1 MMGKTHMIAG
11 IAAAAFIARP
21 DTLGGCLEAILGGA
35 LGGLICDLD
44 VQSSTYC
51 RDAGIVRNAAL
62 VLGAGVLFLDWKWN
76 TGIWNHISSHVG
88 GAQMAGLGIFLAV
101 TVIGKLSSHRSFTH
115 SFLALGLLM
124 ASFQLLYAPLTP
136 FVAAGFLSHIAL
148 DLLNKKPVEIFYPW
162 KKGVCLRLCHADGIG
177 NTVLF
182 WVGILIILEEFGNV
196 GLKLIQG
203 GLGVF

>member
-88 GAQMAGLGIFLAV
+88 GAQMGAARAAV
-101 TVIGKLSSHRSFTH
+101 KIGRAH
-115 SFLALGLLM
+115 
-124 ASFQLLYAPLTP
+124 
-136 FVAAGFLSHIAL
+136 V
-148 DLLNKKPVEIFYPW
+148 
-162 KKGVCLRLCHADGIG
+162 
-177 NTVLF
+177 
-182 WVGILIILEEFGNV
+182 
-196 GLKLIQG
+196 
-203 GLGVF
+203 